1 MDTGGKVLAWIVHS
15 SAEALPGELRHR
27 LAQGERPVLFARRP
41 RASQPERPS
50 AERTHARPSADEAEL
65 LLLVRRVQEGDL
77 PAFERLYQLT
87 REDAA
92 RTLRH
97 LVGNRVDVEDLLQET
112 YLRLLTALKG
122 FRGESRFRTF
132 FYGVCSH
139 VALSHLRWK
148 RRRPEDPVADVP
160 EQHSPAEDPERAAAR
175 RQAAR
180 LVETA
185 LERLKPKKRIVFV
198 YYELCGMGP
207 DEIAE
212 AVGSSVNTVR
222 SRLHHARLEFTE
234 AMHRLLDTPRAGGPH
249 GSP

>member
-1 MDTGGKVLAWIVHS
+1 VPPPPA
-15 SAEALPGELRHR
+15 
-27 LAQGERPVLFARRP
+27 
-41 RASQPERPS
+41 
-50 AERTHARPSADEAEL
+50 ADEPQL
-65 LLLVRRVQEGDL
+65 HLLVRRVQEGDL
-77 PAFERLYQLT
+77 TAFEQLYQLT
-87 REDAA
+87 RVDAA

-97 LVGNRVDVEDLLQET
+97 LVGNRAEVEDLLQET
-112 YLRLLTALKG
+112 YLRLLTAVKG
-122 FRGESRFRTF
+122 YRGESRFRTF
-132 FYGVCSH
+132 FYRVCSN

-148 RRRPEDPVADVP
+148 RRRPEDSYAEPP
-160 EQHSPAEDPERAAAR
+160 EVESLGEDPEHAAAR

-198 YYELCGMGP
+198 YYELCGMSP

-222 SRLHHARLEFTE
+222 SRLHHARLEFHD
-234 AMHRLLDTPRAGGPH
+234 AMSRLLATRPGGTH

>member
-1 MDTGGKVLAWIVHS
+1 MLAWTVQFTTPGGQGLFFRGARS
-15 SAEALPGELRHR
+15 LEVAPAL
-27 LAQGERPVLFARRP
+27 
-41 RASQPERPS
+41 
-50 AERTHARPSADEAEL
+50 AERLGLPAAPAQSGDEAQL
-65 LLLVRRVQEGDL
+65 LALVRRIQEGDVT
-77 PAFERLYQLT
+77 AFDRLYQLT
-87 REDAA
+87 RVDMA
-92 RTLRH
+92 RTLSH
-97 LVGNRVDVEDLLQET
+97 LVGNRTDVEDLLQET
-112 YLRLLTALKG
+112 YLRLLSAVKG

-132 FYGVCSH
+132 LYRVCSN

-148 RRRPEDPVADVP
+148 RRRPEEPMAEPP
-160 EQHSPAEDPERAAAR
+160 EIQASGQDPEREAAR

-180 LVETA
+180 LVERA

-198 YYELCGMGP
+198 YYELCGMSP

-234 AMHRLLDTPRAGGPH
+234 AMQRLLAQPRAGGPH

>member
-1 MDTGGKVLAWIVHS
+1 VLTWIHHS
-15 SAEALPGELRHR
+15 SAEALQGELPHR
-27 LAQGERPVLFARRP
+27 LISEGERPVLFVRRARAPRPERASAPSPEP
-41 RASQPERPS
+41 RALP
-50 AERTHARPSADEAEL
+50 AGDEAEL
-65 LLLVRRVQEGDL
+65 LLLVRRLQEGDL

-132 FYGVCSH
+132 FYRVCAN
-139 VALSHLRWK
+139 VALSHLRWH

-160 EQHSPAEDPERAAAR
+160 EQHAPGGDPEHEASR

-180 LVETA
+180 LVEVA

-198 YYELCGMGP
+198 YYELCGMTP

-222 SRLHHARLEFTE
+222 SRLHHARLEFNE
-234 AMHRLLDTPRAGGPH
+234 AMQRLLDKRRPGGPVH
-249 GSP
+249 GAP